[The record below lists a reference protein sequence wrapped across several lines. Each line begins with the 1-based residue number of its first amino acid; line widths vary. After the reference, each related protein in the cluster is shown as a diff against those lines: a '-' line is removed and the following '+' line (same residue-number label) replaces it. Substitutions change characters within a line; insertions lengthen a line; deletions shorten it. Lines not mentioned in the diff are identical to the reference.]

1 MPFFWA
7 MADIKV
13 PDSDQILAGVA
24 AGRKFVLVTHS
35 LTNSVE
41 KQIDFLIATILKKY
55 DREALQA
62 ALYSCVKEVV
72 VNATKANAKRVFFEE
87 QGLKFND
94 RDDYIEGMKRLK
106 KLLSES
112 WILEYGKKAK
122 QRNMEV
128 SITFTHN
135 ADGLRVEVK
144 NDADILPT
152 DEERIRL
159 KLAEGTTYDDLAAFY
174 MKNADNT
181 EGEGLGLVMNLLL
194 LKAENINP
202 ALFRVGMV
210 DGKSL
215 ARIEIPFSENFK
227 SVRGINPDGF
237 VRDDE
242 IGFELD
248 YRDES

>member
-1 MPFFWA
+1 
-7 MADIKV
+7 MAHSLIANA
-13 PDSDQILAGVA
+13 DQIKQGVTE
-24 AGRKFVLVTHS
+24 GRKFMLLTHS
-35 LTNSVE
+35 LTDSVE
-41 KQIDFLIATILKKY
+41 KQIDFLIAEILKKY
-55 DREALQA
+55 GRESLQA
-62 ALYSCVKEVV
+62 ALYSCVKEVM
-72 VNATKANAKRVFFEE
+72 VNATKANAKRVFFDE

-94 RDDYIEGMKRLK
+94 KTDYIEGMKRLK

-112 WILEYGKKAK
+112 WIEEYGRKAK

-128 SITFTHN
+128 SVTFVHN

-144 NDADILPT
+144 NDADILPS

-159 KLAEGTTYDDLAAFY
+159 KLAEGTNYDDLAAFY
-174 MKNADNT
+174 IKNADNT

-210 DGKSL
+210 NGKSL

-227 SVRGINPDGF
+227 SVRGTNPDGY
-237 VRDDE
+237 VHDDD
-242 IGFELD
+242 IASMLELD
-248 YRDES
+248 HRAES

>member
-1 MPFFWA
+1 
-7 MADIKV
+7 MA
-13 PDSDQILAGVA
+13 STTGSREQIATGVA

-35 LTNSVE
+35 LTDNVE
-41 KQIDFLIATILKKY
+41 KQIDFLIATILEKY
-55 DREALQA
+55 GRASLQA

-72 VNATKANAKRVFFEE
+72 VNATKANAKKVFFEE
-87 QGLKFND
+87 QGLKFNE
-94 RDDYIEGMKRLK
+94 REDYIEGMKRLK

-112 WILEYGKKAK
+112 WIQEYGRKAK
-122 QRNMEV
+122 QRGMEV
-128 SITFTHN
+128 SIAFVHN
-135 ADGLRVEVK
+135 SDGMRIEVR

-152 DEERIRL
+152 DEERIRM
-159 KLAEGTTYDDLAAFY
+159 KLAEGTTYDDLATFY
-174 MKNADNT
+174 MKNVDNT
-181 EGEGLGLVMNLLL
+181 EGEGLGLVMNLVL

-237 VRDDE
+237 VRDDD
-242 IGFELD
+242 IGLELD
-248 YRDES
+248 FRSES

>member
-1 MPFFWA
+1 
-7 MADIKV
+7 MAEINIPDAEQIK
-13 PDSDQILAGVA
+13 AGVA
-24 AGRKFVLVTHS
+24 AGRKFILVTHS
-35 LTNSVE
+35 LTNNVE

-55 DREALQA
+55 GRESLQA
-62 ALYSCVKEVV
+62 ALYSCVKEIV

-87 QGLKFND
+87 HGLKVDD
-94 RDDYIEGMKRLK
+94 REQYIEGMKRIK
-106 KLLSES
+106 ALLSES
-112 WILEYGKKAK
+112 WILEYGRKAK
-122 QRNMEV
+122 QRGMEV
-128 SITFTHN
+128 SVAFYHN
-135 ADGLRVEVK
+135 NDGLRVEVR

-159 KLAEGTTYDDLAAFY
+159 KLAEGTTYDDLVSFY

-202 ALFRVGMV
+202 ALFRIGMV

-215 ARIEIPFSENFK
+215 ARVEIPFSENFK

-237 VRDDE
+237 VRDDD
-242 IGFELD
+242 IGLELD
-248 YRDES
+248 YRSET

>member
-1 MPFFWA
+1 
-7 MADIKV
+7 MADIKI
-13 PDSDQILAGVA
+13 PDSEQIVAGVA
-24 AGRKFVLVTHS
+24 AGRKFILVTHS
-35 LTNSVE
+35 LTNNVE

-55 DREALQA
+55 GRESLQA
-62 ALYSCVKEVV
+62 ALYSCVKEIV

-87 QGLKFND
+87 HGLKVDN
-94 RDDYIEGMKRLK
+94 REEYVEGMKRIK
-106 KLLSES
+106 ALLSES
-112 WILEYGKKAK
+112 WIMEYGRKAR
-122 QRNMEV
+122 QRGMEV
-128 SITFTHN
+128 SVAFYHN
-135 ADGLRVEVK
+135 SDGLRVEVR

-159 KLAEGTTYDDLAAFY
+159 KLAEGTTYDDLVSFY

-202 ALFRVGMV
+202 ALFRIGMV

-237 VRDDE
+237 VRDDD
-242 IGFELD
+242 IGLELD
-248 YRDES
+248 YRSET

>member
-1 MPFFWA
+1 
-7 MADIKV
+7 MAKGEIGNLE
-13 PDSDQILAGVA
+13 QIISGVA

-35 LTNSVE
+35 LTNNVE
-41 KQIDFLIATILKKY
+41 KQLDFLIASILRKY
-55 DREALQA
+55 GRESLQA
-62 ALYSCVKEVV
+62 ALYSCVKEIV
-72 VNATKANAKRVFFEE
+72 VNATKANAKRVFFDEH
-87 QGLKFND
+87 GLRVND
-94 RDDYIEGMKRLK
+94 REEYVEGMKRIK
-106 KLLSES
+106 ALLSES
-112 WILEYGKKAK
+112 WIMEYGRKAK

-128 SITFTHN
+128 SISLHHN
-135 ADGLRVEVK
+135 PDGLRVEVT

-174 MKNADNT
+174 MKNMDNT

-202 ALFRVGMV
+202 ALFRIGMV
-210 DGKSL
+210 GGKSL
-215 ARIEIPFSENFK
+215 ARIEIPFTENFR

-242 IGFELD
+242 IGLELD
-248 YRDES
+248 FRSEN

>member
-1 MPFFWA
+1 
-7 MADIKV
+7 MADIKI
-13 PDSDQILAGVA
+13 PDSEQIVAGVA

-35 LTNSVE
+35 LTNNVE

-55 DREALQA
+55 GRESLQA
-62 ALYSCVKEVV
+62 ALYSCVKEIV

-87 QGLKFND
+87 HGLKVDN
-94 RDDYIEGMKRLK
+94 REEYIEGMKRIK
-106 KLLSES
+106 ALLSES
-112 WILEYGKKAK
+112 WILEYGRKAK
-122 QRNMEV
+122 QRGMEV
-128 SITFTHN
+128 SVAFYHN
-135 ADGLRVEVK
+135 NDGLRVEVK

-159 KLAEGTTYDDLAAFY
+159 KLAEGTTYDDLVSFY

-202 ALFRVGMV
+202 ALFRIGMV

-215 ARIEIPFSENFK
+215 ARVEIPFSENFK

-237 VRDDE
+237 VRDDD
-242 IGFELD
+242 IGLELD
-248 YRDES
+248 YRSET

>member
-1 MPFFWA
+1 
-7 MADIKV
+7 MANT
-13 PDSDQILAGVA
+13 SGSADQIIQGVA

-35 LTNSVE
+35 LTDNVE
-41 KQIDFLIATILKKY
+41 KQIDFLIATILEKY
-55 DREALQA
+55 GKASLLA

-72 VNATKANAKRVFFEE
+72 VNATKANAKKVFFEE

-94 RDDYIEGMKRLK
+94 REDYIEGMKRLK

-112 WILEYGKKAK
+112 WILEYGRKAK
-122 QRNMEV
+122 QRGMEV
-128 SITFTHN
+128 SIAFIHN
-135 ADGLRVEVK
+135 ADGLRIEVR

-152 DEERIRL
+152 DEERIRM
-159 KLAEGTTYDDLAAFY
+159 KLAEGATYDDLATFY
-174 MKNADNT
+174 MKNVDNT
-181 EGEGLGLVMNLLL
+181 EGEGLGLVMNLVL

-215 ARIEIPFSENFK
+215 ARIEIPFTENFK

-237 VRDDE
+237 VRDDD
-242 IGFELD
+242 IGLELD
-248 YRDES
+248 FRSES

>member
-1 MPFFWA
+1 MPEA
-7 MADIKV
+7 SAGNK
-13 PDSDQILAGVA
+13 DQITAGVE
-24 AGRKFVLVTHS
+24 AGRKIVLVTHS
-35 LTNSVE
+35 LTDNVE
-41 KQIDFLIATILKKY
+41 KQLDFLILTVLTKY
-55 DREALQA
+55 GREALQA

-94 RDDYIEGMKRLK
+94 KTDYIEGMKRLK
-106 KLLSES
+106 MLLSES
-112 WILEYGKKAK
+112 WIMEYGRKAK
-122 QRNMEV
+122 QRDMEV

-159 KLAEGTTYDDLAAFY
+159 KLAEGTSYDDLAAFY
-174 MKNADNT
+174 MKNMDNT

-202 ALFRVGMV
+202 ALFRIGMV

-242 IGFELD
+242 IGLELD
-248 YRDES
+248 FRSES

>member
-1 MPFFWA
+1 
-7 MADIKV
+7 MADIKI
-13 PDSDQILAGVA
+13 PDSDQIVAGVA
-24 AGRKFVLVTHS
+24 AGRKFMLVTHS
-35 LTNSVE
+35 LTNNVE
-41 KQIDFLIATILKKY
+41 KQIDFLIATLLKKY
-55 DREALQA
+55 GRESLQA
-62 ALYSCVKEVV
+62 ALYSCVKEIV

-87 QGLKFND
+87 HGLKVDN
-94 RDDYIEGMKRLK
+94 REEYIEGMKRIK
-106 KLLSES
+106 ALLSES
-112 WILEYGKKAK
+112 WILEYGRKAK
-122 QRNMEV
+122 QRGMEV
-128 SITFTHN
+128 SVAFYHN
-135 ADGLRVEVK
+135 NDGLRVEVR

-159 KLAEGTTYDDLAAFY
+159 KLAEGTTYDDLVSFY

-202 ALFRVGMV
+202 ALFRIGMV

-237 VRDDE
+237 VRDDD
-242 IGFELD
+242 IGLELD
-248 YRDES
+248 YRSET